1 MVRMYHCLVSMP
13 DNLLT
18 KKIFLW
24 DLRLTENQNLSTWT
38 KEVKEVLNQN
48 DSMALFTT
56 NIFDVKTA
64 TSEIRNSLHLK
75 DQNLLENKCK
85 NSPKLRTYNTITE
98 FSSDKSYLSKP
109 LSFVQRKF
117 LTKLRLGVLPI
128 RIETGRYERPR
139 KKAFEWVCKQCNTGE
154 VENEIHF
161 LLKCPRHAQL
171 RTSFLSK
178 IADDQFTILNVD
190 AKFKFLLNCPA
201 LAKITAQFIIDA
213 FDNRLTE

>member
-1 MVRMYHCLVSMP
+1 MP

-24 DLRLTENQNLSTWT
+24 DLRLTETHNFSTWT
-38 KEVKEVLNQN
+38 KEVKEVLNRN

-64 TSEIRNSLHLK
+64 ISEIRNSLNLK
-75 DQNLLENKCK
+75 DQHLLENKCK

-117 LTKLRLGVLPI
+117 MAKLRLGVLPI
-128 RIETGRYERPR
+128 RIETGRYERP
-139 KKAFEWVCKQCNTGE
+139 
-154 VENEIHF
+154 
-161 LLKCPRHAQL
+161 
-171 RTSFLSK
+171 
-178 IADDQFTILNVD
+178 
-190 AKFKFLLNCPA
+190 
-201 LAKITAQFIIDA
+201 
-213 FDNRLTE
+213 